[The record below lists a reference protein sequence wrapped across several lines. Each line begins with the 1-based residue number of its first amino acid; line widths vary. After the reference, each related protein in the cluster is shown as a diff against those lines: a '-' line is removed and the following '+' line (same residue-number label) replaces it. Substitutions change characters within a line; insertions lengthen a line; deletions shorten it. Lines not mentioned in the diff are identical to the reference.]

1 MVLVQRVER
10 RKKNNPIQTT
20 VSSFHCGFS
29 VVGVSKSL
37 RLFFLKTDG
46 PLRVNFRRIKQGGY
60 PSRSVDVKISAEC
73 HQEAISKDQM
83 RKFLKFVHDDVVY
96 CKYYEVVYILFR
108 TGMRISE
115 FCGLTLKDIDL
126 ENRTVNIDHQLQ
138 RTSDM
143 RYIIETTK
151 TDARTRVVSITEDV
165 AQMFQAIIEDR
176 NAPKVEKTID
186 GYSGFLFYDDN
197 GMPLVAMHW
206 QHRFNHMVGRYN
218 DIYRVQ
224 MPNITPHVCRHTYC
238 SNMAKSGMNPKTL
251 QYLMGHSD
259 ISVTMNVYT
268 HIGFDDAE
276 EELKRMEEFRKAQA
290 EVEQKKE
297 KPMSQKIFKVI

>member
-1 MVLVQRVER
+1 MY
-10 RKKNNPIQTT
+10 TT
-20 VSSFHCGFS
+20 GDKLLNVMKEEEIG
-29 VVGVSKSL
+29 
-37 RLFFLKTDG
+37 
-46 PLRVNFRRIKQGGY
+46 I
-60 PSRSVDVKISAEC
+60 AEL
-73 HQEAISKDQM
+73 A
-83 RKFLKFVHDDVVY
+83 
-96 CKYYEVVYILFR
+96 
-108 TGMRISE
+108 RISGVPE
-115 FCGLTLKDIDL
+115 RTILDIMAGVKEPEL
-126 ENRTVNIDHQLQ
+126 GV
-138 RTSDM
+138 
-143 RYIIETTK
+143 IIETTK
-151 TDARTRVVSITEDV
+151 TDAGTRVLPITEDV

-176 NAPKVEKTID
+176 NAPKVEKSID
-186 GYSGFLFYDDN
+186 GYSGFLFCDDN

-297 KPMSQKIFKVI
+297 KPMSQEMFKVV